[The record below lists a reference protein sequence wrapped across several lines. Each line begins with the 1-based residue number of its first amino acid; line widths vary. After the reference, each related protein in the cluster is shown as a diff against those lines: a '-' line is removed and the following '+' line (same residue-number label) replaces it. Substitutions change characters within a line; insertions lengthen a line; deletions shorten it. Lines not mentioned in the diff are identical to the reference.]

1 MTEKEI
7 IKKILTERNIIKE
20 DNTIDSIRF
29 KKLVTEPW
37 VHQRVISYGWLN
49 NGVTD
54 IEKIANKSSVID
66 DVQEPVE
73 LVNEEEK
80 IAETPVISE
89 NTDIVDEPAP
99 SIENIEEI
107 IEEPEAVSEE
117 NATEEPMQ
125 QDKPIKKKKTKK

>member
-89 NTDIVDEPAP
+89 NMDIVDEPAP